1 MDLFFIILV
10 LLSTIAYSIEKKVL
24 KDLTLIE
31 FWVLYSILSFITA
44 MVVLCITKYV
54 FKEPTNI
61 IEKINCK
68 NGFNWIFYS
77 LVIAVILIS
86 TSTIFQM
93 KYLKN
98 NDLGIFIPVSKTVAI
113 VMGFLLGIVIN
124 NEKPCFNQYCGIIA
138 MVFGVFLLCKT
149 KEKN

>member
-31 FWVLYSILSFITA
+31 FWVLYTILSFIIA
-44 MVVLCITKYV
+44 IVVLCITKYV
-54 FKEPTNI
+54 LKHPTNI

-77 LVIAVILIS
+77 LVIVVILIS
-86 TSTIFQM
+86 ISTIFQM

-98 NDLGIFIPVSKTVAI
+98 ND
-113 VMGFLLGIVIN
+113 LGIVIN
-124 NEKPCFNQYCGIIA
+124 NEKPCFNQYCGIVA
-138 MVFGVFLLCKT
+138 MIIGVFLLCKN
-149 KEKN
+149 KKN

>member
-31 FWVLYSILSFITA
+31 FWVLYTILSFIIA
-44 MVVLCITKYV
+44 IVVLCITKYV
-54 FKEPTNI
+54 LKHPTNI

-77 LVIAVILIS
+77 LVIVVILIS
-86 TSTIFQM
+86 ISTIFQM

-113 VMGFLLGIVIN
+113 VMGFLLGIIIN
-124 NEKPCFNQYCGIIA
+124 NEKPCFNQYCGIVA
-138 MVFGVFLLCKT
+138 MIIGVFLLCKN
-149 KEKN
+149 KKN